1 MPRAFVGLAVALVC
15 AAGCE
20 SDKIRTLGP
29 TPVGEGIVIYMHADF
44 SGPSQA
50 LNLDVVDL
58 GKVEGSCSSGAEGEV
73 PTWADCVSSVKVMP
87 GWMAVLYHKAKFQ
100 GESVK
105 LTSDSPNL
113 RDLPGPCKDTFNDC
127 AVSIR
132 ITRR

>member
-1 MPRAFVGLAVALVC
+1 MPRAFVGVAVALVC
-15 AAGCE
+15 ASGCE
-20 SDKIRTLGP
+20 GDIRPIGP
-29 TPVGEGIVIYMHADF
+29 TPAGEGIVIYMHADF

-50 LNLDVVDL
+50 LNVDVVDL

-73 PTWADCVSSVKVMP
+73 PTWADCVSSVRVMP
-87 GWMAVLYHKAKFQ
+87 GWTAVLYHKAKFQ
-100 GESVK
+100 GASVK
-105 LTSDSPNL
+105 LSSDAPNL